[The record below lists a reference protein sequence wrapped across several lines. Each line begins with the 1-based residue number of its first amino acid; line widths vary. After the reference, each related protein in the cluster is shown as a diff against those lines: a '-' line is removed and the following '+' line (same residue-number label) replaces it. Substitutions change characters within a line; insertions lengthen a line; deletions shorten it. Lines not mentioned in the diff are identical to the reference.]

1 MSDDYNE
8 MELMTI
14 VASRDIED
22 EKIIYVGTGIPML
35 VTSLA
40 QKTRNLKIT
49 SIFEVGGIGPEM
61 PTLPLSVACSR
72 TTWRALRT
80 ADSSEAFEIAQ
91 SGFADYAFLGGAQID
106 KYGNL
111 NSTVL
116 GDYHAPKVRFPGS
129 GGANAFASFAWKT
142 MIIMNH
148 EKRRFVEKC
157 DYVTSPGYLDGP
169 EVREKVGLPPG
180 TGPYRVYTTRCTFDF
195 DEKSKRMRLCALN
208 PGSTVEDVIEN
219 TGFEVIIPNKVMQ
232 NPPPTQEELKILRE
246 DVDPFRLILGRGES

>member
-1 MSDDYNE
+1 MSEEYNA

-22 EKIIYVGTGIPML
+22 NKIIYVGTGIPML

-91 SGFADYAFLGGAQID
+91 SGYADYAFLGGAQID

-148 EKRRFVEKC
+148 EKRRFLEKV
-157 DYVTSPGYLDGP
+157 DYITSPGYLDGP
-169 EVREKVGLPPG
+169 GAREKIGLPPG
-180 TGPYRVYTTRCTFDF
+180 TGPYRVYTTLCTFDF
-195 DEKSKRMRLCALN
+195 DEKARRMRLFALN
-208 PGSTVEDVIEN
+208 PGVTKEDVIAN
-219 TGFEVIIPNKVMQ
+219 TGFEIIIPSKIKETE
-232 NPPPTQEELKILRE
+232 PPTREELKILRDE
-246 DVDPFRLILGRGES
+246 VDPNRLILGRGE

>member
-1 MSDDYNE
+1 MSEEYNA

-22 EKIIYVGTGIPML
+22 NKIIYVGTGIPML

-72 TTWRALRT
+72 TTWRALRA

-91 SGFADYAFLGGAQID
+91 SGYADYAFLGGAQID

-116 GDYHAPKVRFPGS
+116 GDYHSPKVRFPGS

-148 EKRRFVEKC
+148 EKRRFLEKV
-157 DYVTSPGYLDGP
+157 DFITSPGYLDGP
-169 EVREKVGLPPG
+169 GSREKIGLPPG
-180 TGPYRVYTTRCTFDF
+180 TGPYRVYTTLCTFDF
-195 DEKSKRMRLCALN
+195 DEKTRRMRLFALS
-208 PGSTVEDVIEN
+208 PGVTKEDVMAN
-219 TGFEVIIPNKVMQ
+219 TGFEIIIPSKIKETE
-232 NPPPTQEELKILRE
+232 PPTREELRILRDE
-246 DVDPFRLILGRGES
+246 VDPNRLILGRGE

>member
-1 MSDDYNE
+1 MSEEYNT

-22 EKIIYVGTGIPML
+22 NKIIYVGTGIPML

-61 PTLPLSVACSR
+61 PTLPISVACSR
-72 TTWRALRT
+72 TTWRALRV
-80 ADSSEAFEIAQ
+80 ADSAEAFEIAQ
-91 SGFADYAFLGGAQID
+91 SGYADYAFLGGAQID

-148 EKRRFVEKC
+148 EKRRFVEKV
-157 DYVTSPGYLDGP
+157 DYITSPGYLDGP
-169 EVREKVGLPPG
+169 GSREKIGLPPE
-180 TGPYRVYTTRCTFDF
+180 TGPYRVYTTLCTFDF
-195 DEKSKRMRLCALN
+195 DEKRKRMSLFALN
-208 PGSTVEDVIEN
+208 PKVTVEDVIAN
-219 TGFEVIIPNKVMQ
+219 TGFEIIVPSKVKETE
-232 NPPPTQEELKILRE
+232 PPTPKELKILRE
-246 DVDPFRLILGRGES
+246 EVDPNRLILGRGE

>member
-1 MSDDYNE
+1 MSEEYNA

-14 VASRDIED
+14 AASRDIED
-22 EKIIYVGTGIPML
+22 RKIIYVGTGIPML

-49 SIFEVGGIGPEM
+49 PIFEVGGIGPEM

-72 TTWRALRT
+72 TTWRALRS

-91 SGFADYAFLGGAQID
+91 AGFADYAFLGGAQID

-116 GDYHAPKVRFPGS
+116 GDYHKPKVRFPGS

-148 EKRRFVEKC
+148 EKRRFVEKV
-157 DYVTSPGYLDGP
+157 DYITSPGYLDGSGA
-169 EVREKVGLPPG
+169 RERIGLPPG
-180 TGPYRVYTTRCTFDF
+180 TGPYKVYTTKGTFDF
-195 DEKSKRMRLCALN
+195 DEKTKRMRLFALS
-208 PGSTVEDVIEN
+208 PRVTAEEVVAN
-219 TGFEVIIPNKVMQ
+219 TGFELIIPNKVRQ
-232 NPPPTQEELKILRE
+232 TEPPTREELRILRE
-246 DVDPFRLILGRGES
+246 EVDPYRVILGRGEA

>member
-1 MSDDYNE
+1 MSEEYNA

-22 EKIIYVGTGIPML
+22 NKIIYVGTGIPML

-91 SGFADYAFLGGAQID
+91 SGYADYAFLGGAQID

-148 EKRRFVEKC
+148 EKRRFLVKV
-157 DYVTSPGYLDGP
+157 DYITSPGYLDGP
-169 EVREKVGLPPG
+169 DSREKIGLPPG
-180 TGPYRVYTTRCTFDF
+180 TGPYRVYTTLCTFDF
-195 DEKSKRMRLCALN
+195 DEKSRRMRLHALN
-208 PGSTVEDVIEN
+208 PEVTVEDVIAN
-219 TGFEVIIPNKVMQ
+219 TGFDIIIPSKVKETE
-232 NPPPTQEELKILRE
+232 PPTREELKILRE
-246 DVDPFRLILGRGES
+246 EVDPNRLILGRGE

>member
-1 MSDDYNE
+1 MSEEYNA

-22 EKIIYVGTGIPML
+22 SKIIYVGTGIPML

-72 TTWRALRT
+72 TTWRALRA
-80 ADSSEAFEIAQ
+80 ADSSEAFEMAQ
-91 SGFADYAFLGGAQID
+91 SGYADYAFLGGAQID

-129 GGANAFASFAWKT
+129 GGANAFASFGWRT
-142 MIIMNH
+142 MIIMSH
-148 EKRRFVEKC
+148 EKRRFVEKV
-157 DYVTSPGYLDGP
+157 DYITSPGYLDGP
-169 EVREKVGLPPG
+169 GARERVGLPPG
-180 TGPYRVYTTRCTFDF
+180 TGPYRVYTTLCTFDF
-195 DEKSKRMRLCALN
+195 DEKSKRMRLFALS
-208 PGSTVEDVIEN
+208 PGVTVEDVIAN
-219 TGFEVIIPNKVMQ
+219 TGFEIIIPSKVRKTE
-232 NPPPTQEELKILRE
+232 PPTREELKILRE
-246 DVDPFRLILGRGES
+246 DVDPYRLILGRGE

>member
-1 MSDDYNE
+1 MNEEYNE

-91 SGFADYAFLGGAQID
+91 QGYADYAFLGGAQID

-129 GGANAFASFAWKT
+129 GGANAFASFA
-142 MIIMNH
+142 
-148 EKRRFVEKC
+148 EKSKSSKILC
-157 DYVTSPGYLDGP
+157 QHIPAL
-169 EVREKVGLPPG
+169 LPPG
-180 TGPYRVYTTRCTFDF
+180 KANIPDGFSSINFSSNSDSAAEPTG
-195 DEKSKRMRLCALN
+195 S
-208 PGSTVEDVIEN
+208 
-219 TGFEVIIPNKVMQ
+219 
-232 NPPPTQEELKILRE
+232 
-246 DVDPFRLILGRGES
+246 